1 VTTAREQAENARGSR
16 PDRRLRR
23 AQRLVAVADF
33 EDTYGQGKSWAGR
46 YMVLWL
52 RRGPGAALRLGV
64 VASRTV
70 GNAVARNR
78 AKRRLREVWRINRH
92 RLAGECD
99 VVLVA
104 RRRLLTAPWED
115 VVDELAW
122 LTRKAGLHGS

>member
-1 VTTAREQAENARGSR
+1 VTTAQDQSGNACERR

-23 AQRLVAVADF
+23 TQRLVAVSDF
-33 EDTYGQGKSWAGR
+33 EETYGQGKSLAGR

-64 VASRTV
+64 VASRAV
-70 GNAVARNR
+70 GNAVQRNR

-92 RLAGECD
+92 HLSGECD

-104 RRRLLTAPWED
+104 RRRLLTAPWND

-122 LTRKAGLHGS
+122 LTRKAGLHR